1 MHPHRNH
8 TPARPTSRWV
18 TIVQTLFVAA
28 VVAALTVITIL
39 ELSK

>member
-8 TPARPTSRWV
+8 QPARVTPRWV
-18 TIVQTLFVAA
+18 TIAQTLFVTA
-28 VVAALTVITIL
+28 VVAALTVAFTL

>member
-8 TPARPTSRWV
+8 QPARPTSRLA

-28 VVAALTVITIL
+28 VVAALTIVTIL